1 MKNQKDKEKKYN
13 REIIKKEFN
22 DFIGTLDPKKDIQLI
37 ATSAAEII
45 ASEGLS
51 TNWNDIFPMLDSQE
65 ISEELRLAANIIFR
79 AKLILEEMENNP
91 SINIAVYNTM
101 LMMDSLK
108 LASIKGY
115 ITSNPST
122 FFNKLSTKTFSIEL
136 AVKKERVINTIRE
149 LAKKNPN
156 KSITWLRKKASEL
169 LRADGEKGYSYR
181 QILRDTEGI
190 KIKL

>member
-79 AKLILEEMENNP
+79 AKLILEEMEKNP
-91 SINIAVYNTM
+91 SINITVYNTM

-136 AVKKERVINTIRE
+136 AVKKERIINTIRE

>member
-79 AKLILEEMENNP
+79 AKLILEEMEKNP
-91 SINIAVYNTM
+91 SINITVYNTM

>member
-13 REIIKKEFN
+13 REIAKKEFN
-22 DFIGTLDPKKDIQLI
+22 NFIGTLDPKKDIQLI

-51 TNWNDIFPMLDSQE
+51 TNWNDIFPMLDSKE

-79 AKLILEEMENNP
+79 TKLILEEMEKNP

-101 LMMDSLK
+101 LMMDLLK

-115 ITSNPST
+115 ITSNPSA
-122 FFNKLSTKTFSIEL
+122 FFNKLRTKTFSIEL

-169 LRADGEKGYSYR
+169 LKADGEKGYSYR
-181 QILRDTEGI
+181 QIVRDTRGLT
-190 KIKL
+190 IKL